1 MTSRQRFTP
10 EFKLEAANLVV
21 KQHYSVRDAASA
33 MGVGRSTMD
42 RWVKELRAEL
52 GGTPT
57 HPTPMTSDHQKIK
70 ALETRI
76 KRLEME
82 KEILKK
88 ATALLMSDS
97 PSNFR

>member
-1 MTSRQRFTP
+1 MKSRRKFTP

-21 KQHYSVRDAASA
+21 KQQYSVRDAANA
-33 MGVGRSTMD
+33 VGVGRSTMD

-52 GGTPT
+52 DGTAT
-57 HPTPMTSDHQKIK
+57 HPTPITTDQQKIK
-70 ALETRI
+70 ALEVRI

-97 PSNFR
+97 PSNF

>member
-1 MTSRQRFTP
+1 
-10 EFKLEAANLVV
+10 
-21 KQHYSVRDAASA
+21 

-52 GGTPT
+52 GGIAT
-57 HPTPMTSDHQKIK
+57 HPTPMTSDQQKIN
-70 ALETRI
+70 ALEVRI

-97 PSNFR
+97 TSNFR

>member
-1 MTSRQRFTP
+1 MTSRRKFTP
-10 EFKLEAANLVV
+10 EFKLDAANLVV
-21 KQHYSVRDAASA
+21 KQQYSVRDAASA

-52 GGTPT
+52 GGIAT
-57 HPTPMTSDHQKIK
+57 HPTPMTSDQQKIN
-70 ALETRI
+70 ALEVRI

-97 PSNFR
+97 TSNFR

>member
-1 MTSRQRFTP
+1 MTSRRRFTP
-10 EFKLEAANLVV
+10 EYKLEAANLVI
-21 KQHYSVRDAASA
+21 KQQYSVRDAANA
-33 MGVGRSTMD
+33 VGVGRSTMD

-52 GGTPT
+52 DGTAT
-57 HPTPMTSDHQKIK
+57 HPTPITTDQQKIK
-70 ALETRI
+70 ALEVRI

-97 PSNFR
+97 PSSF

>member
-1 MTSRQRFTP
+1 MISRQRFTP

-21 KQHYSVRDAASA
+21 KQQYSVRDAASA

-52 GGTPT
+52 GGIAT
-57 HPTPMTSDHQKIK
+57 HPTPMTSDQQKIN
-70 ALETRI
+70 ALEVRI

-97 PSNFR
+97 TSNFR

>member
-1 MTSRQRFTP
+1 MTSRRRFTP
-10 EFKLEAANLVV
+10 EFKLDAANLVV
-21 KQHYSVRDAASA
+21 KQQYSVRDAASA

-52 GGTPT
+52 GGIAT
-57 HPTPMTSDHQKIK
+57 HPTPMRSDQQKIN
-70 ALETRI
+70 ALEVRI

-97 PSNFR
+97 TSNFR

>member
-1 MTSRQRFTP
+1 
-10 EFKLEAANLVV
+10 
-21 KQHYSVRDAASA
+21 VRDAANA
-33 MGVGRSTMD
+33 VGVGRSTMD

-52 GGTPT
+52 DGTAT
-57 HPTPMTSDHQKIK
+57 HPTPITTDQQKIK
-70 ALETRI
+70 ALEVRI

-97 PSNFR
+97 PSNF

>member
-1 MTSRQRFTP
+1 MTSRRRFTS
-10 EFKLEAANLVV
+10 EFKLDAANLVV
-21 KQHYSVRDAASA
+21 KQQYSVRDAASA

-52 GGTPT
+52 GGIAT
-57 HPTPMTSDHQKIK
+57 HPTPMTSDQQKIN
-70 ALETRI
+70 ALEVRI

-97 PSNFR
+97 TSNFR